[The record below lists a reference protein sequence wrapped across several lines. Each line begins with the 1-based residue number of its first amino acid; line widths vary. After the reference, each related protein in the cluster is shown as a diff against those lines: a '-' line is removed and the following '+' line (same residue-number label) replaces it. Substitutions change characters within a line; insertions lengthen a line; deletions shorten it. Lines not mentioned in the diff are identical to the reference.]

1 MTARPRL
8 SIIAPTYREARNVPI
23 LFERLKAL
31 PDSMDWELII
41 VDDNSPDG
49 TADVAIALAA
59 EDRRIRCIRRVGR
72 FGLAGAVIE
81 GMLSSSADYVAAID
95 SDLQHDETKLA
106 PMYEALRDGADLAI
120 GTRVADPGAERGLST
135 RRQQLSDL
143 GAALFRRIS
152 GIAVTDPMSGFFMIR
167 RGIVERAAGALSAD
181 GFKILADLLMSAPR
195 GLRIAE
201 IPYVFRKRQIGESK
215 LSLPVA
221 LDFLGLVAHHVSFGL
236 LPIRFLLFATIGG
249 FGLVVHFATLFA
261 LVDAGWPTRF
271 ELTQLIATIVAMT
284 SNFTLNNEFT
294 YRDNR
299 FRGWRKILG
308 LLQFY
313 VVCSI
318 GVGANIGV
326 ASWLYSYNHMWTLA
340 GFAGAMAGV
349 VWNYALSASFI
360 WRRRNS

>member
-1 MTARPRL
+1 
-8 SIIAPTYREARNVPI
+8 
-23 LFERLKAL
+23 
-31 PDSMDWELII
+31 
-41 VDDNSPDG
+41 
-49 TADVAIALAA
+49 
-59 EDRRIRCIRRVGR
+59 
-72 FGLAGAVIE
+72 
-81 GMLSSSADYVAAID
+81 
-95 SDLQHDETKLA
+95 
-106 PMYEALRDGADLAI
+106 MYEALRGGADLAI
-120 GTRVADPGAERGLST
+120 GTRIADPSAERGLST

-143 GAALFRRIS
+143 GAAVFRRIS

-181 GFKILADLLMSAPR
+181 GFKILADILMSAPR

-236 LPIRFLLFATIGG
+236 LPIRFLLFASIGG
-249 FGLVVHFATLFA
+249 LGLVVHFAVLIA
-261 LVDAGWPTRF
+261 LVDIGWPTRF

-284 SNFTLNNEFT
+284 SNFTLNNELT

-313 VVCSI
+313 VVCSV